1 MAEAEVR
8 GACGRSSALRSEAIS
23 PVLGDNA
30 AHTAGGGVPVDPGE
44 AMSKRGLSLVAVCVF
59 AGSLPR
65 APKPMESQESGQ
77 GDQCVLI

>member
-1 MAEAEVR
+1 M
-8 GACGRSSALRSEAIS
+8 GG
-23 PVLGDNA
+23 VLLCDPRPFLLSWVTTLHILLG
-30 AHTAGGGVPVDPGE
+30 GGGVPVDPGE